1 MQEKREYEK
10 QEEENRNDQEYIF
23 KEIKDSKNKVRAL

>member
-10 QEEENRNDQEYIF
+10 QEEDNRHDYQSII
-23 KEIKDSKNKVRAL
+23 KEIKDSKNKVRGL